1 MKTIDKNLALLRS
14 REHEPNVRNKT
25 FKKVFPYAL
34 KLAPGS
40 DDQLVYYLKLTHT
53 QGYAITMFQ
62 PPLQRPLQ
70 HGSRVRIKNQESMV
84 SNLYN
89 RPIKSI
95 MLLMMPP
102 KRTPISKHKTTQ
114 CTKSTKN
121 AICMLSTKNV
131 KIK

>member
-1 MKTIDKNLALLRS
+1 MGTNSGRM
-14 REHEPNVRNKT
+14 
-25 FKKVFPYAL
+25 KVFHYAL

-53 QGYAITMFQ
+53 QGYATTTFQ

-70 HGSRVRIKNQESMV
+70 HGSRVRIKSQESMV

-95 MLLMMPP
+95 MLPMMPP
-102 KRTPISKHKTTQ
+102 KRTPISNTKPHK
-114 CTKSTKN
+114 
-121 AICMLSTKNV
+121 MY
-131 KIK
+131 KINEKCNLYAFDQ